1 MSSFLMNPGASSYQ
15 HQQHLGG
22 APVVVD
28 PKFPPTEEYSQ
39 NNYIPS
45 SGGDFFGG
53 HHLNHPQHHL
63 QYGYHNHHQGTTYQ
77 PNIPNG
83 YGYSNYYHH
92 QLPTSHPGIHSHQLR
107 PALSMHTD
115 QQISCPIQNQSHQ
128 TASQPPVTSS
138 SILQSSTILQS
149 LADIA
154 PSIAPTQPSGEISSG
169 VCSPASVGHGQGQD
183 SRGSPPGHPLG
194 DLGLRLEDN
203 NSDDHDELDDDH
215 MLESPL
221 MDDDDDDDSESG
233 DRVIYPWM
241 KKIHVAGVGKSRKL
255 YFFTVKMFFMVE
267 TYMKLEL
274 VSQEMRKNT

>member
-1 MSSFLMNPGASSYQ
+1 MNPGASTYQ

-63 QYGYHNHHQGTTYQ
+63 QYGYHNHHQATTTPYGA
-77 PNIPNG
+77 PNIPNGG

-92 QLPTSHPGIHSHQLR
+92 QLPTGHPGIHSHQLR
-107 PALSMHTD
+107 PALSMHTEP
-115 QQISCPIQNQSHQ
+115 QQIPCGSLQGH
-128 TASQPPVTSS
+128 QPPTQPPPAVTNSG
-138 SILQSSTILQS
+138 TILQS

-154 PSIAPTQPSGEISSG
+154 PSGAASSVTGGGSTDVNSG

-183 SRGSPPGHPLG
+183 SRGSPPGHPLQ
-194 DLGLRLEDN
+194 DLGLRLEEN
-203 NSDDHDELDDDH
+203 ASDDHEELDDEH
-215 MLESPL
+215 MLDSPL
-221 MDDDDDDDSESG
+221 DDDDDDDSENG

-241 KKIHVAGVGKSRKL
+241 KKIHVAGVGEYIILLL
-255 YFFTVKMFFMVE
+255 YLSTSKII
-267 TYMKLEL
+267 
-274 VSQEMRKNT
+274 